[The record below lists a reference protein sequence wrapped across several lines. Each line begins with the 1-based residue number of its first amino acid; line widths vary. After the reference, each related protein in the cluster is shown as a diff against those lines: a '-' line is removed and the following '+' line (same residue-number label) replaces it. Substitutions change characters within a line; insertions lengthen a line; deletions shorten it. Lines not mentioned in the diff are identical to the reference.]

1 MTLIQAD
8 SLCAVRG
15 QGHWRAHATCIAH
28 GDDGLLIL
36 GKSGAG
42 KSTLAAEMI
51 ALGCALVCDDAVEIK
66 LNSGEN
72 LICMPPE
79 NAPEQLEMRG
89 FGLLPIPLKRSA
101 KLTCCIVLGEN
112 AAPRFPPEEAV
123 IFDECEVPIYRA
135 SYDTGLAAKAVLLL
149 RHGGRTL
156 RG

>member
-1 MTLIQAD
+1 
-8 SLCAVRG
+8 
-15 QGHWRAHATCIAH
+15 
-28 GDDGLLIL
+28 
-36 GKSGAG
+36 
-42 KSTLAAEMI
+42 MI

-66 LNSGEN
+66 LNSGGN
-72 LICMPPE
+72 MICMPPE